1 MLPQL
6 WGELL
11 LCRDPVPLLSVSTR
25 HRAWPTVNIQK
36 VLPLSLVSREQM
48 APSLKKVGSRLCGS
62 LRRKRGFPDTVGVL
76 LGALVQ
82 VGWRKPASSPLLR
95 LLAGKQRV
103 DLWALPSPGDPAS
116 CLLTPLTKKTPRLR
130 EHPGVS
136 RPRGPREQTNTPQNG
151 SFVLDR

>member
-11 LCRDPVPLLSVSTR
+11 LCRDPVPLLSVSTW

-36 VLPLSLVSREQM
+36 VLPQSLISREQM
-48 APSLKKVGSRLCGS
+48 APSLKKVGSGLCGS
-62 LRRKRGFPDTVGVL
+62 LRRKKDFPDAVAIL
-76 LGALVQ
+76 LGALVH

-103 DLWALPSPGDPAS
+103 DLWALPPPRDPAS
-116 CLLTPLTKKTPRLR
+116 SASDP
-130 EHPGVS
+130 
-136 RPRGPREQTNTPQNG
+136 
-151 SFVLDR
+151 FD